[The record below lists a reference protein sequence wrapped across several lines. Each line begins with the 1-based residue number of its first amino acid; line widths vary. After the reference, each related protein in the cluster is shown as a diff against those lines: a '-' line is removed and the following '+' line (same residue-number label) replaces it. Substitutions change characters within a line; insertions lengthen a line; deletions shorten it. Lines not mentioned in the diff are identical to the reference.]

1 MELFSQETAKESAL
15 TSRAEGIKKKIE
27 TYTHNL
33 VEMIIAVSAQAV
45 EGLSNKEKEGLRE
58 QLSRTDKRI
67 AGHECSNI

>member
-1 MELFSQETAKESAL
+1 
-15 TSRAEGIKKKIE
+15 
-27 TYTHNL
+27 
-33 VEMIIAVSAQAV
+33 MIIAVSAQAV